1 MGGNP
6 LRLYRQAMSPWG
18 VASGRCKPEVKQLP
32 LKGTGEAV
40 RHEAR

>member
-1 MGGNP
+1 
-6 LRLYRQAMSPWG
+6 MSPWG